1 MSEPV
6 YLSNISFDYPRLPIL
21 RRLGYRVGQQPD
33 EKTDNLIKQMSDEAR
48 ILMDAKGLY
57 SMLDLK
63 DGEDFLELD
72 STHRIKSNSL
82 HKLLKDSDIA
92 VVMAV
97 TIGED
102 ICAKRDYYVTD
113 SKEMSK
119 GVVIDAI
126 MSEVVDAVMDS
137 LHNMVKKIGIQKG
150 YNTTIRY
157 SPGYNDFDLSCQNM
171 IDDLLGLGQ
180 IGVVV
185 TDHHLLKPEK
195 SVTAVAGWFHD
206 RN

>member
-1 MSEPV
+1 MPEPV

>member
-1 MSEPV
+1 MAEPI
-6 YLSNISFDYPRLPIL
+6 YLSNISFDYPRVPIL
-21 RRLGYRVGQQPD
+21 RRLGYRVGQEPD
-33 EKTDNLIKQMSDEAR
+33 EKTDILIKQMSDETR

-57 SMLDLK
+57 SILDLK
-63 DGEDFLELD
+63 VGEDFLELD

-82 HKLLKDSDIA
+82 HRLLKDSDIA

-97 TIGED
+97 TIGDD

-119 GVVIDAI
+119 GVVIDAV
-126 MSEVVDAVMDS
+126 MSEVADAVMDS
-137 LHNMVKKIGIQKG
+137 LHNMVKKMGIQKG

-171 IDDLLGLGQ
+171 VDDILGLEQ

-195 SVTAVAGWFHD
+195 SVTAVVGWFHAKD
-206 RN
+206 

>member
-1 MSEPV
+1 MPEPI
-6 YLSNISFDYPRLPIL
+6 YLSNISFDYPRVPIL
-21 RRLGYRVGQQPD
+21 RRLGYRVGQEPD
-33 EKTDNLIKQMSDEAR
+33 EKTDILIKQMSDEAR

-57 SMLDLK
+57 SILDLK
-63 DGEDFLELD
+63 VGEDFLELD
-72 STHRIKSNSL
+72 SKHRIQSNSL
-82 HKLLKDSDIA
+82 HRLLKDSDIA

-97 TIGED
+97 TIGDD
-102 ICAKRDYYVTD
+102 ICAKRDYYVND

-119 GVVIDAI
+119 GVVIDAV
-126 MSEVVDAVMDS
+126 MSEVADAVMDS
-137 LHNMVKKIGIQKG
+137 LHNMVKKMGIQKG

-171 IDDLLGLGQ
+171 VDDLLGLEQ

-195 SVTAVAGWFHD
+195 SVTAVVGWFHAKD
-206 RN
+206 